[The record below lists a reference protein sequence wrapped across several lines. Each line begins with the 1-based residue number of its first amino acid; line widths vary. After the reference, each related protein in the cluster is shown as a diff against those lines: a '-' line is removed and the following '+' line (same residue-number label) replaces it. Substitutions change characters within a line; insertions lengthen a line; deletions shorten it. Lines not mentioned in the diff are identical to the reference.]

1 MNAEKLAVITGGSSG
16 IGLELAR
23 RFGRHGYDLV
33 VGGQDTA
40 KLEGAAALL
49 RRETGREVWTAPA
62 DLARADGV
70 EQFYRRVREIGR
82 PVDAFCANAG
92 VGVGGG
98 DFSQTNLDAELKLID
113 LDVRSQVHLTKLI
126 VRDMVARGS
135 GKILFTSSIS
145 ALMPGP
151 FEAVY
156 SASKMFIRSFAEAL
170 RNEMAPK
177 GIVVTALLPG
187 PTDTD
192 FFHRAGMDGTPVSDG
207 AKDDP
212 AEVARQGFEALM
224 ADRHHVIAESL
235 KTKVQGAATNLMSDP
250 MLARVHRAMSE
261 PKAARRQSS
270 RGPSSGQS
278 SGSLVFM
285 GTGLALVALLTTAAI
300 VKPGRRTRGDST
312 NPYHRA

>member
-1 MNAEKLAVITGGSSG
+1 MNTQRLAVITGGSSG

-33 VGGQDTA
+33 IGGQDSP

-62 DLARADGV
+62 DLAQSDGV
-70 EQFYRRVREIGR
+70 ERFYERVREIGR
-82 PVDAFCANAG
+82 PVDTFCANAG

-98 DFSQTNLDAELKLID
+98 DFSQTDLDAELRLID

-135 GKILFTSSIS
+135 GRILFTSSIS
-145 ALMPGP
+145 ALIPGP

-177 GIVVTALLPG
+177 GIVITALLPG

-192 FFHRAGMDGTPVSDG
+192 FFHRAGMDGTPVGDG

-235 KTKVQGAATNLMSDP
+235 KTKIQAAATNLMSDP
-250 MLARVHRAMSE
+250 MLAQVHRRMSE
-261 PKAARRQSS
+261 PKAARCQASS
-270 RGPSSGQS
+270 RQAS

-285 GTGLALVALLTTAAI
+285 GTSLALVALLTTAAI
-300 VKPGRRTRGDST
+300 VRPGRRMAGDARDGHYRS
-312 NPYHRA
+312 

>member
-1 MNAEKLAVITGGSSG
+1 MRSG
-16 IGLELAR
+16 P
-23 RFGRHGYDLV
+23 
-33 VGGQDTA
+33 
-40 KLEGAAALL
+40 L
-49 RRETGREVWTAPA
+49 RRIWPRRTASNGS
-62 DLARADGV
+62 DK
-70 EQFYRRVREIGR
+70 RVREIGR

-98 DFSQTNLDAELKLID
+98 DFSQTDLDAELRLID

-135 GKILFTSSIS
+135 GRILFTSSIS

-192 FFHRAGMDGTPVSDG
+192 FFHRAGMDGTPVGDG
-207 AKDDP
+207 SKDDP

-235 KTKVQGAATNLMSDP
+235 KTKVEGAATNLMSDP
-250 MLARVHRAMSE
+250 MLAQVHRRMSE

-270 RGPSSGQS
+270 SRSSSSRQSS

-285 GTGLALVALLTTAAI
+285 GTGLALVALLTTAAL
-300 VKPGRRTRGDST
+300 VKPGRRTGGDARNGYYRS
-312 NPYHRA
+312 